1 MSVRRFYKTRLAAT
15 GVTVLTVA
23 VLGGAPAA
31 TAHPERGGYGGHG
44 WGHGGHG
51 GGHGGH
57 GGGHGEQAPPQAAPS
72 TPAPPAGP
80 VYLVADLA
88 GANEVAVPGGPA
100 AGDQD
105 GKGRVV
111 VRIQGD
117 QVCFTAQY
125 AWIDAPTAGHI
136 HAGAAG
142 ANGAVKVGF
151 FGTALPASLHAV
163 TGCVSQEAGAVAA
176 IAADPGNHYVN
187 LHTAAYPGGAVRG
200 QLRRL
205 DGAVDLLEP
214 LRGDLVALMD
224 GGQEVPALGDP
235 DGRATGFLRARP
247 HHVEFAFTW
256 TGVAPPTAGHLHP
269 GRPGEANPLA
279 VELFAGG
286 GLPPSLLG
294 VAGAVGA
301 DRSVTKAVGRHP
313 QDFYL
318 NLHNGEYAKG
328 AVRGQ
333 LFRP

>member
-1 MSVRRFYKTRLAAT
+1 MSERRFFKTRLAAT

-31 TAHPERGGYGGHG
+31 TARPDHGGYGGHG
-44 WGHGGHG
+44 GHGRHGGDAGHG
-51 GGHGGH
+51 KPAHPDG
-57 GGGHGEQAPPQAAPS
+57 APG
-72 TPAPPAGP
+72 TPAPQGGP

-88 GANEVAVPGGPA
+88 GANEVSVPGGPA
-100 AGDQD
+100 AGDPD

-117 QVCFTAQY
+117 QVCFTAEY

-142 ANGAVKVGF
+142 ANGGVKVGF
-151 FGTALPASLHAV
+151 FGTALPASLRAV
-163 TGCVSQEAGAVAA
+163 TGCVSQEAGVAAA
-176 IAADPGNHYVN
+176 IAADPGSHYVN
-187 LHTAAYPGGAVRG
+187 VHTAAYPGGAVRG
-200 QLRRL
+200 QLRKL
-205 DGAVDLLEP
+205 DGAADLLEP

-224 GGQEVPALGDP
+224 GAQEAPAPGDP

-247 HHVEFAFTW
+247 HHVDFAFTW
-256 TGVAPPTAGHLHP
+256 TGIAPPAAGHLHP

-286 GLPPSLLG
+286 GLPASLLG
-294 VAGAVGA
+294 VAGSADA
-301 DRSVTKAVGRHP
+301 DRSVTKAVGKHP